1 MPRISA
7 GRWPGW
13 ATLDICRLFDQ
24 ERRIPARKK
33 PDLDGSRLSLSFR
46 HRRFSALPVR
56 NVDEDQDQVR
66 PEKAMF
72 DRLSDKLGS
81 VLDKIRGRG
90 ALTEADVDTA
100 LREVRLALLDAD
112 VALPVVKSFIARV
125 REQAVGQDV
134 LKSIKPGQMVIKIVH
149 DALVETLG
157 PGDAELNISKRPPA
171 VILMVGLQGSG
182 KTTTTGKLA
191 RQLKTRQKKSVMLA
205 SLDVTRPAAREQLR
219 LLGTEA
225 GVDVLPEQDG
235 DTPLSITKRAL
246 NAARLKSSDVLI
258 LDTAGRTT
266 IDEALMAEV
275 REVATQAEPAE
286 VLLVADA
293 MTGQDAVTT
302 AAAFK
307 EAVGITGIVLTR
319 ADGDARGGAALSM
332 RQVTD
337 CPIKFLGVGEKQD
350 ALEEFNPERMAGRIL
365 GMGDVVGLVEKAAET
380 IEAEDAE
387 RMAKRMASGQFDM
400 NDFLS
405 QLRQLR
411 KMGGMGGLMGMLPGI
426 GKLKKQIEAAGIDD
440 KHFNRQEAI
449 ILSMTRRERVQ
460 VALLNAS
467 RRKRIAEG
475 SGTSVQDVNKLVKQY
490 QDMAR
495 MMKRLGKMGGGDPA
509 ALASMLGGGDTPSAG
524 MPGMGSGMGSGM
536 GGLPGLGGKG
546 FPGGLPG
553 GLPGGFPGLG
563 MPKGGKKRK
572 R

>member
-1 MPRISA
+1 
-7 GRWPGW
+7 
-13 ATLDICRLFDQ
+13 
-24 ERRIPARKK
+24 
-33 PDLDGSRLSLSFR
+33 
-46 HRRFSALPVR
+46 
-56 NVDEDQDQVR
+56 
-66 PEKAMF
+66 MF

-90 ALTEADVDTA
+90 ALTEADVHTA

-275 REVATQAEPAE
+275 REVASQAEPAE

-440 KHFNRQEAI
+440 RHFNRQEAI
-449 ILSMTRRERVQ
+449 ILSMTKRERVQ

-490 QDMAR
+490 QDMAK

-509 ALASMLGGGDTPSAG
+509 ALASMLGGGDSPSVG
-524 MPGMGSGMGSGM
+524 MPGLGSGM

-553 GLPGGFPGLG
+553 LG